1 MKERVYCKVKSKL
14 KRGIVPVTVVY
25 SEEVFFCGLSD
36 LEMITVYQEFFIG
49 STPRCF
55 SLRYSHSFPDQ

>member
-1 MKERVYCKVKSKL
+1 MKERVNCKMKSKL
-14 KRGIVPVTVVY
+14 KRGILSSYVY

-55 SLRYSHSFPDQ
+55 SFRYSHSFPDQ